1 VALNQCKDLMNNIIP
16 SVRTSGGE
24 ILPTV
29 IGGDLNMKYKGSPNA
44 QDCVPGGFFRK
55 GDGDVQHIMATT
67 SLAFSSSRTIAMSR
81 TDHDGW
87 FVALTAP

>member
-1 VALNQCKDLMNNIIP
+1 
-16 SVRTSGGE
+16 
-24 ILPTV
+24 
-29 IGGDLNMKYKGSPNA
+29 
-44 QDCVPGGFFRK
+44 VPAGYFRK

-67 SLAFSSSRTIAMSR
+67 DFTFSSSRKIGMSH

>member
-1 VALNQCKDLMNNIIP
+1 MNNLIP
-16 SVRTSGGE
+16 AVRTADGGYA
-24 ILPTV
+24 PTV

-44 QDCVPGGFFRK
+44 QNCVPPGYFRK
-55 GDGDVQHIMATT
+55 GDGDVQHIMAT
-67 SLAFSSSRTIAMSR
+67 SDFAFASSRSIGMSH